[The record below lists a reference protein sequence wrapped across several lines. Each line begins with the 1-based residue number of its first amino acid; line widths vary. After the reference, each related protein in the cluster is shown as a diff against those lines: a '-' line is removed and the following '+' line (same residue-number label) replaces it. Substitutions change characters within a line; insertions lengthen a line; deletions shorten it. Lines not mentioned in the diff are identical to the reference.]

1 MTQPA
6 GSGCVELRS
15 YPDIFQLFQRES
27 IMHGKAET
35 LEQATI
41 ASRERELGVVLE
53 YQHDMASAAPGSAL
67 RLAEIGRLA
76 RESQSVPAQVAAMA
90 ALGATIAED
99 CGECVQI
106 HVNLAA
112 KAGIERLHI
121 KAALENRLTELPAD
135 LKLGFCFGRVVSEN
149 DPMLLEKGAA
159 VEARFGR
166 KALVDLAL
174 AVALARFYPTVKRAL
189 GYSRSC
195 SAISIEIP
203 D

>member
-1 MTQPA
+1 
-6 GSGCVELRS
+6 
-15 YPDIFQLFQRES
+15 
-27 IMHGKAET
+27 MHGKITTPEGA
-35 LEQATI
+35 AI
-41 ASRERELGVVLE
+41 AAREREIGVALD
-53 YQHDMASAAPGSAL
+53 YQRDMAEAAPGSAL

-76 RESQSVPAQVAAMA
+76 RENLSVPAPVAAIA
-90 ALGATIAED
+90 ALGATLAED
-99 CGECVQI
+99 CGDCVQI
-106 HVNLAA
+106 YVNLAA
-112 KAGIERLHI
+112 KAGIERRHI
-121 KAALENRLTELPAD
+121 KAALDNRVTELPPD

-189 GYSRSC
+189 GHSRSC
-195 SAISIEIP
+195 SATAIEIP

>member
-1 MTQPA
+1 MTPRDA
-6 GSGCVELRS
+6 DPEAAAIGE
-15 YPDIFQLFQRES
+15 
-27 IMHGKAET
+27 
-35 LEQATI
+35 
-41 ASRERELGVVLE
+41 REREIGVPLD
-53 YQHDMASAAPGSAL
+53 YQRDMAEASPGSAL

-76 RESQSVPAQVAAMA
+76 RENQSVPGPVAAMA
-90 ALGATIAED
+90 GLGATLAED

-106 HVNLAA
+106 YVNLAA
-112 KAGIERLHI
+112 RAGIDRGYI
-121 KAALENRLTELPAD
+121 KAALDNRLTDLPPD

-189 GYSRSC
+189 GHSRSC
-195 SAISIEIP
+195 AATAIEIP
-203 D
+203 Q

>member
-1 MTQPA
+1 
-6 GSGCVELRS
+6 
-15 YPDIFQLFQRES
+15 
-27 IMHGKAET
+27 MHGKATTPEGAAI
-35 LEQATI
+35 EA
-41 ASRERELGVVLE
+41 REREIGVALD
-53 YQHDMASAAPGSAL
+53 YQRDMAEAAPGSAL

-76 RESQSVPAQVAAMA
+76 RENLSVPAPVAAMA
-90 ALGATIAED
+90 ALGATLAED
-99 CGECVQI
+99 CGDCVQI

-112 KAGIERLHI
+112 KAGIERRHI
-121 KAALENRLTELPAD
+121 KAALDNRVTELPAD

-149 DPMLLEKGAA
+149 DPMLLEKGGA

-189 GYSRSC
+189 GHSRSC
-195 SAISIEIP
+195 SATAIEIP